1 MKRNTPLITL
11 LTGAALGVALLIA
24 SMLQTPVKAPAGYS
38 STVSPSSASASTP
51 APAAPASSSAP
62 APASASASPTATPY
76 AAAPAK
82 ATYAGKAKSG
92 GATIS
97 IVVYDGQVIAY
108 VCNGST
114 IDEWFSGPISN
125 DNSKVT
131 LSGKNNAT
139 LTAAY
144 GVGEMTGDVTAH
156 GTNFDFGVNTVSK
169 SSGAGLYRATAKVG
183 GQTVKAGWI
192 VLDDGTQIG
201 SIEADSTAAAP
212 SAATAPRLDLTTRT
226 ATYKGTV
233 LHAIPVSSATGSG
246 F

>member
-11 LTGAALGVALLIA
+11 LTGAALGVVLLIA
-24 SMLQTPVKAPAGYS
+24 SMLQTPIKAPAGYS
-38 STVSPSSASASTP
+38 STATPSSASSATS

-62 APASASASPTATPY
+62 ASVSASPTATPY
-76 AAAPAK
+76 AAGPAK
-82 ATYAGKAKSG
+82 ANYAGKVTGG
-92 GATIS
+92 GAS
-97 IVVYDGQVIAY
+97 IAIIVFDGQVIAY
-108 VCNGST
+108 ICNGST
-114 IDEWFSGPISN
+114 IDEWFSGPISS
-125 DNSKVT
+125 DGKVT
-131 LSGKNNAT
+131 LTGKNNAT

-156 GTNFDFGVNTVSK
+156 GSNFNFGVDTVSK

-183 GQTVKAGWI
+183 GETVKAGWI

-201 SIEADSTAAAP
+201 AVEPDSTSAAP
-212 SAATAPRLDLTTRT
+212 SAVSAPRLDLATRT

-233 LHAIPVSSATGSG
+233 LHAVPVSGVTGSG

>member
-11 LTGAALGVALLIA
+11 LTGAALGVVLLVA
-24 SMLQTPVKAPAGYS
+24 SMLQTPTKTPAGYS
-38 STVSPSSASASTP
+38 STVSPSSASPATS

-62 APASASASPTATPY
+62 ASVSASPTATPY

-82 ATYAGKAKSG
+82 ATYAGKSNNG
-92 GATIS
+92 GATIA
-97 IVVYDGQVIAY
+97 IVVYNGQVIAY

-114 IDEWFSGPISN
+114 IDAWFSGPASS
-125 DNSKVT
+125 DGKVT
-131 LSGKNNAT
+131 LTGKDNAT

-156 GTNFDFGVNTVSK
+156 GTDFDFGVDTVSK
-169 SSGAGLYRATAKVG
+169 SSGAGLYQTTAKVG
-183 GQTVKAGWI
+183 GDTVKAGWI

-201 SIEADSTAAAP
+201 SLEPNSTSANP
-212 SAATAPRLDLTTRT
+212 SAQRAPRLNLATLT
-226 ATYKGTV
+226 ATYNGTV
-233 LHAIPVSSATGSG
+233 LHAVRVSSVTGSG

>member
-11 LTGAALGVALLIA
+11 LTGAALGVVLLVA
-24 SMLQTPVKAPAGYS
+24 SMLQTPTKTPAGYS
-38 STVSPSSASASTP
+38 STVAPSSASPATS

-62 APASASASPTATPY
+62 ASVSASPTATPY

-82 ATYAGKAKSG
+82 ATYAGKSNNG
-92 GATIS
+92 GATIA
-97 IVVYDGQVIAY
+97 IVVYNGQVIAY

-114 IDEWFSGPISN
+114 IDAWFSGPASS
-125 DNSKVT
+125 DGKVT
-131 LSGKNNAT
+131 LTGKDNAT

-156 GTNFDFGVNTVSK
+156 GTDFDFGVDTVSK
-169 SSGAGLYRATAKVG
+169 SSGAGLYQTTAKVG
-183 GQTVKAGWI
+183 GDTVKAGWI

-201 SIEADSTAAAP
+201 SIEPDSTSATP
-212 SAATAPRLDLTTRT
+212 SAVSAPRLDLATRT
-226 ATYKGTV
+226 ATYQGTV
-233 LHAIPVSSATGSG
+233 LHAIPVSSVTGSG

>member
-11 LTGAALGVALLIA
+11 LTGAALGVVLLVA
-24 SMLQTPVKAPAGYS
+24 SMLQTPTKTPAGYS
-38 STVSPSSASASTP
+38 STVTPSSASPATS
-51 APAAPASSSAP
+51 APAAPASSS

-82 ATYAGKAKSG
+82 ATYAGKSNGG
-92 GATIS
+92 GATIA
-97 IVVYDGQVIAY
+97 IVVYNGQVIAY

-114 IDEWFSGPISN
+114 IDAWFSGPASS
-125 DNSKVT
+125 DGKVT
-131 LSGKNNAT
+131 LTGKNNAT

-144 GVGEMTGDVTAH
+144 GVGQMTGDVTAH
-156 GTNFDFGVNTVSK
+156 GTDFNFGVDTVSK
-169 SSGAGLYRATAKVG
+169 SSGAGLYQTTAKVG
-183 GQTVKAGWI
+183 GDTVKAGWI

-201 SIEADSTAAAP
+201 SIEPDSTSATP
-212 SAATAPRLDLTTRT
+212 SAVSAPRLDLATRT

-233 LHAIPVSSATGSG
+233 LHAIPVSSVTGSG

>member
-11 LTGAALGVALLIA
+11 LTGAALGVVLLVA
-24 SMLQTPVKAPAGYS
+24 SMLQTPTKTPAGYS
-38 STVSPSSASASTP
+38 STVTPSSASPATS

-62 APASASASPTATPY
+62 ASVSASPTATPY

-82 ATYAGKAKSG
+82 ATYAGKSNGG
-92 GATIS
+92 GATIA
-97 IVVYDGQVIAY
+97 IVVYNGQVIAY

-114 IDEWFSGPISN
+114 IDAWFSGPASS
-125 DNSKVT
+125 DGKVT
-131 LSGKNNAT
+131 LTGKNNAT

-144 GVGEMTGDVTAH
+144 GVGQMTGDVTAH
-156 GTNFDFGVNTVSK
+156 GTDFNFGVDTVSK
-169 SSGAGLYRATAKVG
+169 SSGAGLYQATAKVG
-183 GQTVKAGWI
+183 GDTVKAGWI

-201 SIEADSTAAAP
+201 SIEPDSTSATP
-212 SAATAPRLDLTTRT
+212 SAVSAPRLDLATRT

-233 LHAIPVSSATGSG
+233 LHAIPVSSVTGSG